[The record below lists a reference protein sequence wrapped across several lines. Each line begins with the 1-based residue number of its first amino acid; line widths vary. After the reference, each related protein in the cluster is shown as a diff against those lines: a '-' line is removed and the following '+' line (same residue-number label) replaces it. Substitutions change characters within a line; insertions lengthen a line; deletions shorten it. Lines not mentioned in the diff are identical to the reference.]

1 MSRTGKIQPL
11 KLITPKIPILTD
23 TTTQYSPSVVT
34 SLFPNSEVAQA
45 AVQPGSDLLGIAAR
59 SPTITGTAT
68 AAPASAVSPYL
79 DATLGPDMPQQSDLA
94 TQILNAQNLAMGITP
109 APTADA
115 VQQAQPTG
123 MGAMAGVGAQLGLI
137 TPTPIGLA
145 AAAPTGQA
153 AYTGTQAY
161 GQELQSNLMRQEL
174 ALMQQQVARNY
185 LSSQFGDQIRQDL
198 GNSMSYQDLQNLIRS
213 QLALGNQTYNA
224 ASPTAVL
231 YGNTGAN
238 NLNINALS
246 DAQKR
251 KLMLPTTANLQQ
263 EAEATAIA

>member
-1 MSRTGKIQPL
+1 M
-11 KLITPKIPILTD
+11 
-23 TTTQYSPSVVT
+23 
-34 SLFPNSEVAQA
+34 
-45 AVQPGSDLLGIAAR
+45 
-59 SPTITGTAT
+59 
-68 AAPASAVSPYL
+68 
-79 DATLGPDMPQQSDLA
+79 
-94 TQILNAQNLAMGITP
+94 
-109 APTADA
+109 
-115 VQQAQPTG
+115 
-123 MGAMAGVGAQLGLI
+123 
-137 TPTPIGLA
+137 
-145 AAAPTGQA
+145 
-153 AYTGTQAY
+153 
-161 GQELQSNLMRQEL
+161 
-174 ALMQQQVARNY
+174 ARNY
-185 LSSQFGDQIRQDL
+185 LSSQFGDQIRQNL